1 MQMRHHVGIGEEWG
15 VKISTTS
22 NTSDWCGMR
31 ASNIAGVV
39 DLLVEDIEARVLAV
53 GEVKPEATAECQ
65 VLAPLLLQKEKH
77 GVCPV
82 DSRDIPAGARWAC
95 NPTRKIFTEASP
107 HRYFSKENIPNG
119 KIKRRHKFH

>member
-1 MQMRHHVGIGEEWG
+1 MC
-15 VKISTTS
+15 T
-22 NTSDWCGMR
+22 
-31 ASNIAGVV
+31 GVV

-82 DSRDIPAGARWAC
+82 GYVTYSTCQKNMSTILYGRVEGV
-95 NPTRKIFTEASP
+95 E
-107 HRYFSKENIPNG
+107 
-119 KIKRRHKFH
+119 

>member
-1 MQMRHHVGIGEEWG
+1 MVFYRLVACNARIVAGHHAHTPWINCRNYVYEVPWYL
-15 VKISTTS
+15 TP
-22 NTSDWCGMR
+22 CFGMCT
-31 ASNIAGVV
+31 GVV

-82 DSRDIPAGARWAC
+82 
-95 NPTRKIFTEASP
+95 
-107 HRYFSKENIPNG
+107 G
-119 KIKRRHKFH
+119 KFVM